1 MSVSIF
7 RSQDIIEDGEERL
20 EAEMA
25 LEESLRTLRVVEGWL
40 AAEDTKSGPGMPGM
54 ELGSGKNMERLRCK
68 IKHSVLENGP

>member
-40 AAEDTKSGPGMPGM
+40 AAEDTKSGPGSWAVGKTWKD
-54 ELGSGKNMERLRCK
+54 SGVKSNMA
-68 IKHSVLENGP
+68 